1 MHSNMGSPWG
11 GRRLGRLA
19 VTAALVLAACGK
31 NDTGAAPDP
40 VVPGEP
46 TGNPRFRAAAFVFDV
61 NTAEKTV
68 VVTAPSGGV
77 ISASLEGNL
86 IEDGSPN
93 YSILAGDV
101 VQLSTSNY
109 QASAVGAFTPGLIR
123 VTFDVNIT
131 NRISSINLIT
141 PTFPAPPAGVTGV
154 LLFPFEAATIVST
167 GGATVGGDG
176 TDIIVEQPSRGTVV
190 PSIDFE
196 GEPFNFF
203 NDGACA
209 AGNNDDCYRYQPFG
223 QPLLGG
229 GTSESQTV
237 GFDIEP
243 TVYRFRTRLIVAADI
258 APSAGAAVGTITG
271 TVSSNIG
278 ALSGV
283 AIAATGGLSATTG
296 AAGDYSIANAPVG
309 PRTVSITGGL
319 PAGCT
324 LNAPQT
330 VPVSVPNGGTVSA
343 NFVATCPTPSFTL
356 SGSVTSNQ
364 GAIVGATVA
373 SSTGGSTAT
382 AAGGAYSLSLPVAGG
397 AGSLTVTGVPAG
409 CTLNAGS
416 DLTYPATAVGGSV
429 TRNLVYTCPVPGANS
444 VRGTWTVNA
453 AAGTAALRIGLT
465 VTTGNIGAFTQEFR
479 IPAGSGLTYT
489 GATAAGNAFAANGG
503 LLSVTPPASN
513 PTTIVVAGVVDPG
526 LVGNDLQ
533 VVVLNFSY
541 TGSGIVNFINSDGT
555 PASPLANFELVEAL
569 NTALVDQLAQFNN
582 NVSID
587 ALTRP

>member
-1 MHSNMGSPWG
+1 MHSNMGSPRP
-11 GRRLGRLA
+11 GRTLSRLA

-31 NDTGAAPDP
+31 GDNGSPADP
-40 VVPGEP
+40 VVPNEP
-46 TGNPRFRAAAFVFDV
+46 GGNPRFRAAAFVFDV

-68 VVTAPSGGV
+68 TVTAPAGGV
-77 ISASLEGNL
+77 ISPSMEGNA
-86 IEDGSPN
+86 DGSPN

-109 QASAVGAFTPGLIR
+109 QASAVGAFTPGMIR

-131 NRISSINLIT
+131 NRISAINLIT
-141 PTFPAPPAGVTGV
+141 PTFPAPPAGTTGV

-167 GGATVGGDG
+167 GGATPGGDG
-176 TDIIVEQPSRGTVV
+176 TDIIVEQPSRGTVF

-209 AGNNDDCYRYQPFG
+209 VGNNDDCYRYQTFG

-229 GTSESQTV
+229 GTSEAQTV

-271 TVSSNIG
+271 TVTSNIG

-296 AAGDYSIANAPVG
+296 AAGDYSIGNAPVG

-330 VPVSVPNGGTVSA
+330 VPVSVPNGGTVTA

-373 SSTGGSTAT
+373 ASTGGSTAT
-382 AAGGAYSLSLPVAGG
+382 TAGGAYTLSLPVAGG
-397 AGSLTVTGVPAG
+397 AGTLTVTGLPAG
-409 CTLNAGS
+409 CTLNAGG
-416 DLTYPATAVGGSV
+416 DLTYPATLVGGSV

-453 AAGTAALRIGLT
+453 GAGTASLRIGLT
-465 VTTGNIGAFTQEFR
+465 VTAGNIGAFTQEFR

-489 GATAAGNAFAANGG
+489 GFTAAGNAFAANGG
-503 LLSVTPPASN
+503 LLSATPPASN

-533 VVVLNFSY
+533 VVILNFSY
-541 TGSGIVNFINSDGT
+541 TGSGVVNFVNSDGT
-555 PASPLANFELVEAL
+555 PTNPLSNFELVEAT
-569 NTALVDQLAQFNN
+569 NTALADQLAQFNN

>member
-1 MHSNMGSPWG
+1 MHSFLGSPRG
-11 GRRLGRLA
+11 GRSLGRLA
-19 VTAALVLAACGK
+19 VTTALVLAAACGK
-31 NDTGAAPDP
+31 GDSGAAPVDP

-46 TGNPRFRAAAFVFDV
+46 TGNPRFRAAAFIFDV

-68 VVTAPSGGV
+68 AVLAPSGGV
-77 ISASLEGNL
+77 INASLEGN
-86 IEDGSPN
+86 EDGTPN

-109 QASAVGAFTPGLIR
+109 QASAVGAFTPGKIR

-167 GGATVGGDG
+167 GGATPGGDG
-176 TDIIVEQPSRGTVV
+176 TDIIVEQPSRGAVA
-190 PSIDFE
+190 PSIDFD

-209 AGNNDDCYRYQPFG
+209 AGNNDDCYRYQTYA

-237 GFDIEP
+237 GFDIDP

-258 APSAGAAVGTITG
+258 QQSGGAASGSISG
-271 TVSSNIG
+271 TVTSNIG

-283 AIAATGGLSATTG
+283 SIAVTGGLSATTG
-296 AAGDYSIANAPVG
+296 AAGDYSIASVPVG
-309 PRTVSITGGL
+309 PKTVSVSGGL

-324 LNAPQT
+324 LNAPTT
-330 VPVSVPNGGTVSA
+330 VAVTVPNGGSSTAS
-343 NFVATCPTPSFTL
+343 FVATCPTPSFTL

-364 GAIVGATVA
+364 GALVGATVA
-373 SSTGGSTAT
+373 ASTGGSTAT

-397 AGSLTVTGVPAG
+397 AGTLTVTGIPAG

-429 TRNLVYTCPVPGANS
+429 TRDLVYTCPVPGANS

-465 VTTGNIGAFTQEFR
+465 VTTGDIASFTQEFR

-489 GATAAGNAFAANGG
+489 GATVAGNAFAAGGG

-513 PTTIVVAGVVDPG
+513 PTTIVVAGIVDPG
-526 LVGNDLQ
+526 LTGNNLQ

-541 TGSGIVNFINSDGT
+541 TGSGVVNFISSDGT
-555 PASPLANFELVEAL
+555 PGNPLANFELRVADNASL
-569 NTALVDQLAQFNN
+569 INQLPQFDN